1 MNNARQI
8 YAEQVRSLLYN
19 CNAEPFIDGSWTSH
33 KLANDYAEVGEDL
46 GISLDEAVEIIEREL
61 ERYSDELGFVEPPK
75 KRFTKEELVQ
85 IAETRDRLNA
95 AAKEQARKLLGR
107 YKWTPPQRRRLE
119 QQAEK
124 GYILETHG
132 IIAKAFG
139 RTMPNNP
146 DDLATYRIGWLGSKV
161 SAKKRLNFTC

>member
-1 MNNARQI
+1 MNNAQLE
-8 YAEQVRSLLYN
+8 YAEGIRNLLSIN
-19 CNAEPFIDGSWTSH
+19 PDPILEGSWTPLQIA
-33 KLANDYAEVGEDL
+33 KDYAEVGEDCGL
-46 GISLDEAVEIIEREL
+46 TLDEAVEIIEREL
-61 ERYSDELGFVEPPK
+61 EQYMEVQAEAKVEAARK
-75 KRFTKEELVQ
+75 LE
-85 IAETRDRLNA
+85 ALNA
-95 AAKEQARKLLGR
+95 TAKEQARKLLGK

-132 IIAKAFG
+132 IMAKAFD

>member
-1 MNNARQI
+1 MNNAQLE
-8 YAEQVRSLLYN
+8 YAEGIRNLLSIN
-19 CNAEPFIDGSWTSH
+19 PDPILEGSWTPLQIA
-33 KLANDYAEVGEDL
+33 KDYAEVGEDCGL
-46 GISLDEAVEIIEREL
+46 SLDEAVEIIEREL
-61 ERYSDELGFVEPPK
+61 EQYMEAQAEAKVEAA
-75 KRFTKEELVQ
+75 RNLE
-85 IAETRDRLNA
+85 ALNA
-95 AAKEQARKLLGR
+95 TAKEQARKLLGK

-146 DDLATYRIGWLGSKV
+146 DDLAIYRIGWLGSKI

>member
-8 YAEQVRSLLYN
+8 YAEQVRNLLSIN
-19 CNAEPFIDGSWTSH
+19 PDPILEGSWTPLQIA
-33 KLANDYAEVGEDL
+33 KGYAEVGEDCGL
-46 GISLDEAVEIIEREL
+46 SLDEAVEIIDSEL
-61 ERYSDELGFVEPPK
+61 KRYSDELGFVEPPK
-75 KRFTKEELVQ
+75 RQFTIEERIL
-85 IAETRDRLNA
+85 IAETRDRLNIT
-95 AAKEQARKLLGR
+95 AKEQARKLLGR

-132 IIAKAFG
+132 TIAKVFS

-146 DDLATYRIGWLGSKV
+146 DDLAIYRIGWLGSKI